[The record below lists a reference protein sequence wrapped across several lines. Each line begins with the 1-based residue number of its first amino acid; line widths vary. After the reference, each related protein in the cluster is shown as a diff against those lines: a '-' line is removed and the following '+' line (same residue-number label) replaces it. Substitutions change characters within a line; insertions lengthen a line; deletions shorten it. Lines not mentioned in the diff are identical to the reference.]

1 MPRSAEP
8 RGMMTAMARI
18 SGGDTALRRKQA
30 DSKQRIT
37 SMVKTE
43 SYKENL
49 LESFLDGGDMDVFI
63 LALRAVAEAQGGR
76 QHFRK
81 DSNNEILRPVRRP
94 LALRRCPKPP
104 ERAESPPQLK
114 ELPHLRRIYYARIP
128 FTTLPAMPV
137 NRASRPWNFT
147 VRRLWSMPSTCSMV
161 AWKSGTATAFS
172 ATA

>member
-49 LESFLDGGDMDVFI
+49 LESLKDPET
-63 LALRAVAEAQGGR
+63 AAEC
-76 QHFRK
+76 F
-81 DSNNEILRPVRRP
+81 
-94 LALRRCPKPP
+94 
-104 ERAESPPQLK
+104 
-114 ELPHLRRIYYARIP
+114 
-128 FTTLPAMPV
+128 
-137 NRASRPWNFT
+137 ASRSMMI
-147 VRRLWSMPSTCSMV
+147 RRKVAVMSFSFALAPRALDSIYSWIVMNHFASSRLHRGCRTLGMMV
-161 AWKSGTATAFS
+161 ALAASLAFS
-172 ATA
+172 PGA

>member
-49 LESFLDGGDMDVFI
+49 LESLKDPETAAEYLTACLDDGDVDVFL
-63 LALRAVAEAQGGR
+63 LALRDVAEAQGGIRKLAGRARLNRENLYRMLSGSGNPPLTSLDSVLSSLGLRLAVAVR
-76 QHFRK
+76 Q
-81 DSNNEILRPVRRP
+81 
-94 LALRRCPKPP
+94 
-104 ERAESPPQLK
+104 
-114 ELPHLRRIYYARIP
+114 
-128 FTTLPAMPV
+128 
-137 NRASRPWNFT
+137 
-147 VRRLWSMPSTCSMV
+147 
-161 AWKSGTATAFS
+161 
-172 ATA
+172 